1 MAVRVS
7 LTDQVQIET
16 SGGAVLL
23 EQRFPGRQGRLV
35 FAYLL
40 AHHGRPVPRD
50 ELAEA
55 LWGDAPTATWEKAL
69 SVLVSKLRVLLQ
81 ESGVDGTE
89 ALTSAFGCYQL
100 TLPSDTW
107 IDLAAAAEAAAAA
120 ERALADGA
128 VERARIEAST
138 AESLARR
145 TFLPGEEGR
154 WVAEQRDQLRE
165 VLVRALDCLAE
176 VRLRTSE
183 PAAAARSAEEIV
195 GLEPFRERGYR
206 LLMQAQSAAG
216 NDAEALRTY
225 ERCRRLLVEEL
236 GAYPSAETDA
246 IYRRLLDAPPPA
258 ATSVEEARPPA
269 SPAGSGSR
277 TPARRSRRIVAPAAA
292 IALLVAA
299 GILVVGLTGGSAT
312 PSPAPNSVVALD
324 PSGSIAATVP
334 VGARPIAI
342 TSGAGALWVANLD
355 DQTVTRVDTSSRRAV
370 RHIAVGGTPTG
381 LAATS
386 ATVWVV
392 DDSGNVSSID
402 PRYDRTVDT
411 RGLATTIGFFGGT
424 VRPALTAFRSVWIA
438 SPAGVVLRL
447 NPSSGRVVATVGV
460 GNRPTA
466 IAAGAGSL
474 WVTNGNDGTVTRIDP
489 QTLATRTIPVG
500 NDPAAVAVDD
510 TGAWVANAG
519 DNAVVRLDTDTNA
532 VTATMPVGD
541 GPAAILSTATAL
553 WVANLRDGT
562 VMRLDRRS
570 GKVAKT
576 IRLGGAPSALAT
588 ADGHVWVALAPAPP
602 DLPPEDGARLT
613 TSYDFASLDP
623 ASGIWH
629 NHQLCANLVRY
640 PDKAGPAGSRIIPEV
655 AEAVPVPTAGGTT
668 YTFRI
673 RPGFRFSP
681 PSNEVVTAR
690 TFKSTIERV
699 VDLRMNSWY
708 ASSFSGIVGYQAYV
722 AGKTRGI
729 SGIVARGNTLTIRLS
744 RPKGALLANLADSAA
759 CAVPLGTPAVGGLN
773 AIPSA
778 GPYYIASYTPRQ
790 QLVLERNPNY
800 HGNRPHRLERFV
812 VAIAVDPARALEQV
826 EDGTADY
833 ATQLPRHVG
842 LRLESAYG
850 SDSEAARA
858 GHQQY
863 FVSDALGL
871 RVLHMNTSRPL
882 FSDVR
887 LRRAVNYA
895 IDRQALAAEGRRA
908 AEINPF
914 NAGKPTDDYMPPSAS
929 GAANFQVYPLNSP
942 DLRRAKR
949 IAGHVR
955 AMAVMYTPNISPW
968 REEAQIVRRN
978 LRPLGIDVQI
988 KEFAMGDFFTRV
1000 SSPGEPFDL
1009 AVSGWS
1015 FASDP
1020 VEMLGM
1026 YRRRGIGS
1034 INLSH
1039 FENPAFDRKLAA
1051 AARLSGAKRDRAARR
1066 LALELQRDLVPAAP
1080 FAVTASRDFF
1090 SARIGC
1096 QTYQP
1101 IWGIVLGALCLRP

>member
-1 MAVRVS
+1 MAPA
-7 LTDQVQIET
+7 
-16 SGGAVLL
+16 GAV
-23 EQRFPGRQGRLV
+23 
-35 FAYLL
+35 
-40 AHHGRPVPRD
+40 
-50 ELAEA
+50 
-55 LWGDAPTATWEKAL
+55 
-69 SVLVSKLRVLLQ
+69 
-81 ESGVDGTE
+81 
-89 ALTSAFGCYQL
+89 
-100 TLPSDTW
+100 
-107 IDLAAAAEAAAAA
+107 
-120 ERALADGA
+120 
-128 VERARIEAST
+128 
-138 AESLARR
+138 
-145 TFLPGEEGR
+145 
-154 WVAEQRDQLRE
+154 
-165 VLVRALDCLAE
+165 
-176 VRLRTSE
+176 
-183 PAAAARSAEEIV
+183 
-195 GLEPFRERGYR
+195 
-206 LLMQAQSAAG
+206 
-216 NDAEALRTY
+216 
-225 ERCRRLLVEEL
+225 
-236 GAYPSAETDA
+236 
-246 IYRRLLDAPPPA
+246 
-258 ATSVEEARPPA
+258 
-269 SPAGSGSR
+269 
-277 TPARRSRRIVAPAAA
+277 
-292 IALLVAA
+292 ALLVAA

-312 PSPAPNSVVALD
+312 RSPAPNSVVALD
-324 PSGSIAATVP
+324 PSGSIVATVP

-386 ATVWVV
+386 AAVWVV
-392 DDSGNVSSID
+392 DDSGNVSRID
-402 PRYDRTVDT
+402 PRYDRPVDT

-424 VRPALTAFRSVWIA
+424 VRPALTAFGSVWLA
-438 SPAGVVLRL
+438 SPAGVILRL
-447 NPSSGRVVATVGV
+447 NPASGRVVATVGV

-489 QTLATRTIPVG
+489 QTLVTKTIPVG
-500 NDPAAVAVDD
+500 NDPAAVAVDAD
-510 TGAWVANAG
+510 GAWVANAG

-532 VTATMPVGD
+532 VAATIPVGD

-576 IRLGGAPSALAT
+576 IRLGGAPSALTT

-613 TSYDFASLDP
+613 ISYDFASLDP

-629 NHQLCANLVRY
+629 NHQLCANLVRH

-655 AEAVPVPTAGGTT
+655 AEAVPVPTVGGTT

-699 VDLRMNSWY
+699 VDPRMNSVF
-708 ASSFSGIVGYQAYV
+708 ASFFSDIVGYRAYV

-729 SGIVARGNTLTIRLS
+729 SGIVARGDTLTIRLS
-744 RPKGALLANLADSAA
+744 QPKGALLANLADSAA

-800 HGNRPHRLERFV
+800 HGNRPRRLKRFV
-812 VAIAVDPARALEQV
+812 VAVGVDPARALEQV
-826 EDGTADY
+826 EDGTADF
-833 ATQLPRHVG
+833 ATQLPLHVG
-842 LRLESAYG
+842 PRLESAYG

-863 FVSDALGL
+863 FVSDGLGL
-871 RVLHMNTSRPL
+871 RVLHMNASRPL

-908 AEINPF
+908 AAINPF

-929 GAANFQVYPLNSP
+929 GAADFRVYPLNGP

-955 AMAVMYTPNISPW
+955 AMAVMYTPNVSPW

-988 KEFAMGDFFTRV
+988 KEFAMGDFFTRI

-1015 FASDP
+1015 FTSDP

-1034 INLSH
+1034 NNLSH
-1039 FENPAFDRKLAA
+1039 FENPTFDRKLAA
-1051 AARLSGAKRDRAARR
+1051 AARLSGARRDTAVRL
-1066 LALELQRDLVPAAP
+1066 LALELQRDLIPAAV

-1101 IWGIVLGALCLRP
+1101 MWGIVLGALCLRP

>member
-1 MAVRVS
+1 MA
-7 LTDQVQIET
+7 
-16 SGGAVLL
+16 
-23 EQRFPGRQGRLV
+23 
-35 FAYLL
+35 
-40 AHHGRPVPRD
+40 
-50 ELAEA
+50 
-55 LWGDAPTATWEKAL
+55 
-69 SVLVSKLRVLLQ
+69 
-81 ESGVDGTE
+81 
-89 ALTSAFGCYQL
+89 
-100 TLPSDTW
+100 
-107 IDLAAAAEAAAAA
+107 
-120 ERALADGA
+120 
-128 VERARIEAST
+128 
-138 AESLARR
+138 
-145 TFLPGEEGR
+145 
-154 WVAEQRDQLRE
+154 
-165 VLVRALDCLAE
+165 
-176 VRLRTSE
+176 
-183 PAAAARSAEEIV
+183 
-195 GLEPFRERGYR
+195 
-206 LLMQAQSAAG
+206 SAAG
-216 NDAEALRTY
+216 
-225 ERCRRLLVEEL
+225 
-236 GAYPSAETDA
+236 
-246 IYRRLLDAPPPA
+246 
-258 ATSVEEARPPA
+258 
-269 SPAGSGSR
+269 
-277 TPARRSRRIVAPAAA
+277 

-299 GILVVGLTGGSAT
+299 GILVVGITGGSAV
-312 PSPAPNSVVALD
+312 PSAAPNSIVALD
-324 PSGSIAATVP
+324 ASGSIAATVP
-334 VGARPIAI
+334 VGVRPIAI

-355 DQTVTRVDTSSRRAV
+355 DQTVTRVDASSRRAA
-370 RHIAVGGTPTG
+370 RHIAVGGPPTG
-381 LAATS
+381 IAATG
-386 ATVWVV
+386 AAVWVI
-392 DDSGNVSSID
+392 DDSGNVSRID
-402 PRYDRTVDT
+402 PRYDRPVDT
-411 RGLATTIGFFGGT
+411 RRLAETVGFFGGT
-424 VRPALTAFRSVWIA
+424 ARPALTAFRSVWIA

-447 NPSSGRVVATVGV
+447 NPASGRVVDTVGV

-466 IAAGAGSL
+466 IAAGAGSV

-489 QTLATRTIPVG
+489 QTLATKTIPVG
-500 NDPAAVAVDD
+500 NDPAAVAVDAA
-510 TGAWVANAG
+510 GAWVANAG

-532 VTATMPVGD
+532 VAATMPVGD
-541 GPAAILSTATAL
+541 GPAAILLTATAL

-570 GKVAKT
+570 GDVEKT

-588 ADGHVWVALAPAPP
+588 ADGHVWVALAAAPP
-602 DLPPEDGARLT
+602 ELPPKDGARLT
-613 TSYDFASLDP
+613 TRSDFSSLDP

-629 NHQLCANLVRY
+629 NYQLCANLVRY
-640 PDKAGPAGSRIIPEV
+640 PDKPGHEGSRLVPEV
-655 AEAVPVPTAGGTT
+655 AEAIPVPTAGGTT

-699 VDLRMNSWY
+699 VDPGMHSWF
-708 ASSFSGIVGYQAYV
+708 ASSFSGIVGYGAYV

-729 SGIVARGNTLTIRLS
+729 SGIVARGDTLTIRLS
-744 RPKGALLANLADSAA
+744 RPGGALLANLADNAA
-759 CAVPLGTPAVGGLN
+759 CAVPLGTPAVSGLN

-812 VAIAVDPARALEQV
+812 VAIGVDPSRALEQV

-842 LRLESAYG
+842 PRLESAYG
-850 SDSEAARA
+850 SGSEAARE

-871 RVLHMNTSRPL
+871 RVLHMNASRPL

-887 LRRAVNYA
+887 LRRAVNFA

-908 AEINPF
+908 AEVNPF
-914 NAGKPTDDYMPPSAS
+914 NAGKPTDDYVPPSAS
-929 GAANFQVYPLNSP
+929 GAADFRLYPLDGP
-942 DLRRAKR
+942 DLRQAKR
-949 IAGHVR
+949 LAGHPR
-955 AMAVMYTPNISPW
+955 AIAVMYTPNVSPW

-988 KEFAMGDFFTRV
+988 REFAIGDFFTRV
-1000 SSPGEPFDL
+1000 TRPGEPFDL

-1026 YRRRGIGS
+1026 YRSGIGS
-1034 INLSH
+1034 TNISH
-1039 FENPAFDRKLAA
+1039 FDNPSFDRQLEA
-1051 AARLSGAKRDRAARR
+1051 AARLSGARRNRAARR
-1066 LALELQRDLVPAAP
+1066 LAHELQRELVPAAP